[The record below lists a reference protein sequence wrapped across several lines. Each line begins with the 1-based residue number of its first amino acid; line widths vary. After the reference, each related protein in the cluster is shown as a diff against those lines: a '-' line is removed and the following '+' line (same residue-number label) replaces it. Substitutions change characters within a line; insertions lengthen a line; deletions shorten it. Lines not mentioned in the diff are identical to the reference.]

1 MPQLINQDDLA
12 FLLADHQPPC
22 LSLYQPTHRRR
33 PENMQDPIRYKNLL
47 KTLEESL
54 LRRCSTEE
62 IAALLDPFRALAGN
76 TEFWNHTWDGL
87 AVLGAPGLFRV
98 FKLQR
103 PVAEFAAV
111 ANRFHITTLLR
122 ILQSAD
128 RYQVLC
134 LNHREIQ
141 LFEGNRD
148 RLDEIELAPAVA
160 QTITEAL
167 GTELTPPH
175 QTVASYGGVSL
186 GSNMRHGHGSKKD
199 ELDIDED
206 RFFRT
211 VDRAITEH
219 HSRPS
224 GLPLILAALSQYH
237 TPFRKISHNP
247 FLMPNGIQVDA
258 TSLAI
263 EQLRQRAWEIKEQ
276 ELRSRLK
283 KLTVEFEEAKAKG
296 LGTDDVVAA
305 ARAATDS
312 RVASLL
318 VEADRQIQ
326 GHLDQNSGRVTFSDL
341 GGPQYDDLLDN
352 LAELVLKKGGQVV
365 VVPAADMPTTTGL
378 AATFRF

>member
-1 MPQLINQDDLA
+1 MRQIIQQDDLA
-12 FLLADHQPPC
+12 FLLEDHQPPC

-33 PENMQDPIRYKNLL
+33 PENLQDPIRFRNLL
-47 KTLEESL
+47 KTMEESL
-54 LRRCSTEE
+54 LRQCSTEE
-62 IAALLDPFRALAGN
+62 TAALLDPFRALAGN
-76 TEFWNHTWDGL
+76 TDFWNHTWDGL
-87 AVLGAPGLFRV
+87 AVLGAPGVFRV
-98 FKLQR
+98 FRLQR

-111 ANRFHITTLLR
+111 ANRFHITALLR

-128 RYQVLC
+128 RYQILC
-134 LNHREIQ
+134 LNRREIQ

-148 RLDEIELAPAVA
+148 SLDEIELAPGVA
-160 QTITEAL
+160 HTITEAL
-167 GTELTPPH
+167 GAELTPPH

-206 RFFRT
+206 RFFRAI
-211 VDRAITEH
+211 DRAITEH

-224 GLPLILAALSQYH
+224 GLPLILAALAQYH
-237 TPFRKISHNP
+237 TSFRKISHNP
-247 FLMPNGIQVDA
+247 FLMHNGIQVDP

-263 EQLRQRAWEIKEQ
+263 DQLRQRAWEVQ
-276 ELRSRLK
+276 EPEFRSRLS
-283 KLTVEFEEAKAKG
+283 KLTLAFEEAKAKG
-296 LGTDDVVAA
+296 LGADDVAAVAKAA
-305 ARAATDS
+305 AES

-326 GHLDQNSGRVTFSDL
+326 GHLDQTSGGVTFSDL

-352 LAELVLKKGGQVV
+352 LAELVLKKGGEVV
-365 VVPAADMPTTTGL
+365 VVPAADMPATTGV